1 MVNNWFYETSKS
13 PFNLNK
19 VISICQLPIAYN
31 YKNMQQTFQILDF
44 NIHDANNSI
53 IMRKNTLNAAYV

>member
-1 MVNNWFYETSKS
+1 M
-13 PFNLNK
+13 
-19 VISICQLPIAYN
+19 ISIHQLNIAIAYN